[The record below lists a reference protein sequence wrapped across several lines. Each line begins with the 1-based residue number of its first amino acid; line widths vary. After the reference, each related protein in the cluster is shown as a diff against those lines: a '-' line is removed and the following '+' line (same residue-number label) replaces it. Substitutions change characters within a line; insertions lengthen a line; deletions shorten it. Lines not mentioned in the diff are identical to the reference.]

1 MRSLLFHLELNAVE
15 VGGVEPAVLRR
26 RMLVELLGR
35 DRQPC
40 ERLGGRRGL
49 AFVQQHCTACH
60 GVTAN
65 SRSPNPESP
74 PFEDVANRP
83 ELTVVTLRQFLS
95 DSHNYP
101 AAMNFTVDRAR
112 IRDIAAYMLTLRKP
126 HYRPQP

>member
-1 MRSLLFHLELNAVE
+1 MLKLCATAALAPAAALLLALSAIVAESRTSRAL
-15 VGGVEPAVLRR
+15 PPSP
-26 RMLVELLGR
+26 
-35 DRQPC
+35 Q
-40 ERLGGRRGL
+40 RGL
-49 AFVQQHCTACH
+49 AFVRQHCASCH

-65 SRSPNPESP
+65 TISPNPESP
-74 PFEDVANRP
+74 PFEDVANKP
-83 ELTVVTLRQFLS
+83 GLTVATLRQFLS

>member
-1 MRSLLFHLELNAVE
+1 MSSKIATTALALCAALLAVPTA
-15 VGGVEPAVLRR
+15 GAASRTSRALAPSP
-26 RMLVELLGR
+26 
-35 DRQPC
+35 Q
-40 ERLGGRRGL
+40 RGL
-49 AFVQQHCTACH
+49 VFVQQHCASCH

-65 SRSPNPESP
+65 TVSPNPESP
-74 PFEDVANRP
+74 PFEDVANKP
-83 ELTVVTLRQFLS
+83 GLTVITLRQFLS